1 MAWCSS
7 GRSRPQDRLHGK
19 GMTVIRSLPPKHILK
34 ARTTDRNQPKENSSP
49 IRKHP
54 VMSVRAVHG
63 DPLSKLNDPTA
74 VRTIRATIIS
84 RTPQPCRSYR
94 FSAVPFADSLTP
106 CSLAIPNREV
116 GIAPSRGRCPTA
128 VLIHKPRLP
137 HRERGSTGH
146 GKVPVIRPSEEA
158 QMYTLCD
165 RIRERSGLP
174 AQPVGWIFGLQP
186 GHHAR
191 HSSAPTLR
199 ALSVS
204 IDGLRPVR
212 GSQQTST
219 GDAALQYFS
228 ISSK

>member
-1 MAWCSS
+1 MAPTPPHPAAATESGPYDVPDDSPLRCLTKRLKEPMAWCSS

-106 CSLAIPNREV
+106 LQSDKNQDREV
-116 GIAPSRGRCPTA
+116 GGCAFAWEMPHCRTCP
-128 VLIHKPRLP
+128 
-137 HRERGSTGH
+137 
-146 GKVPVIRPSEEA
+146 
-158 QMYTLCD
+158 
-165 RIRERSGLP
+165 
-174 AQPVGWIFGLQP
+174 
-186 GHHAR
+186 
-191 HSSAPTLR
+191 
-199 ALSVS
+199 
-204 IDGLRPVR
+204 
-212 GSQQTST
+212 
-219 GDAALQYFS
+219 
-228 ISSK
+228 